1 MTLTARLS
9 YKPRLRGIAVA
20 IAMAAVSAGASAALS
35 PFTLNPGAAS
45 PGLTGA
51 SFTADNALISDYS
64 AVTFGAGGSF
74 TDTGYLSVSAFQLGG
89 STFTPTGLNSTYGL
103 YIKFSGSGTQ
113 TAGDPRLVPAFG
125 SFSSLTY
132 TLYGYNGPA
141 SFGFSG
147 NTPTTTAPAGVALA
161 SGSLINGSVSSI
173 PTGDGLTFTPSA
185 NAKLSFNVAAGEGA
199 FFAAPS
205 PFYNLALTAF
215 TNTTSEVEAF
225 DGGFRIR
232 QGGGSFNF
240 TSTPPVP
247 EPQTYAMLLG
257 GLAAIGFV
265 ARRRRT

>member
-1 MTLTARLS
+1 MTLTARSLF
-9 YKPRLRGIAVA
+9 KPRLRGIAVA

-35 PFTLNPGAAS
+35 PFTLNPAGV
-45 PGLTGA
+45 GLTGT
-51 SFTADNALISDYS
+51 SFTADNVLISDFS
-64 AVTFGAGGSF
+64 TVTFGAGGTFS
-74 TDTGYLSVSAFQLGG
+74 DTGYLSVSAFQLGG
-89 STFTPTGLNSTYGL
+89 ITSTPIGLNSTYGL
-103 YIKFSGSGTQ
+103 YIKFTGAGTQ
-113 TAGDPRLVPAFG
+113 TAVNPALNPAFG

-141 SFGFSG
+141 SFGFTG

-161 SGSLINGSVSSI
+161 SGRLNYGSVSSV

-185 NAKLSFNVAAGEGA
+185 NANLSFNVAAGQNA
-199 FFAAPS
+199 FFTAPS
-205 PFYNLALTAF
+205 PFFNLALTAF

-240 TSTPPVP
+240 SSTPAVP

-257 GLAAIGFV
+257 GLAAVGFV

>member
-1 MTLTARLS
+1 MTLTARLPF
-9 YKPRLRGIAVA
+9 KPRLRGIAVA
-20 IAMAAVSAGASAALS
+20 AAMAAVSAGASAALS

-45 PGLTGA
+45 PALIGP

-103 YIKFSGSGTQ
+103 YVAFTGTGTQ
-113 TAGDPRLVPAFG
+113 TVGNPALAPVFG

-147 NTPTTTAPAGVALA
+147 NTATTTAAGVALA
-161 SGSLINGSVSSI
+161 SGSLINGSVSSV
-173 PTGDGLTFTPSA
+173 PTLDGLTFTPSA
-185 NAKLSFNVAAGEGA
+185 NAKLSFNVAAGQGA
-199 FFAAPS
+199 FFASPT

-240 TSTPPVP
+240 TSTPAVP

-257 GLAAIGFV
+257 GLAAVGFV